1 VRLPLV
7 CTRTLLC
14 AWVVA
19 CGTDDPTGPQA
30 TNIVLNFQSLTL
42 QQLDSAQ
49 LVPSFVDS
57 KGTLIAGVPTT
68 FVSSD
73 PTLVSVSNIGVVRSL
88 GPAGSATV
96 TVRGANLSKAVP
108 VTVQGVASKLVVT
121 PNPGVVPQKGTLQLI
136 ARLLDK
142 VDAPIPNASFA
153 YESANPAIAT
163 VSATGLVT
171 SVGPAGNVSMTV
183 RSGAFAVTTQVAVT
197 QVPTS
202 IRVLASSPL
211 RIGVNRS
218 VKLPVVVVDAVNAPI
233 PGQVVTFTSLNPA
246 LVTVSSDGTI
256 TSVGPLGTAEVRIEV
271 LGAGLTTTFQVQV
284 VTASSPTSTV
294 VDTVPVSG
302 GYAVAL
308 TAAGR
313 AFVGGPFGDAVAS
326 VDLLARTAT
335 PVSWGTLNYAI
346 AVSRDQRRAYLNT
359 ASGSLREVDLAAGT
373 FTDTPLPF
381 QGFGLA
387 LSPDDRFA
395 YVGTQTDRFLVVD
408 LASKTVVA
416 RIQTPGGVA
425 GLHIT
430 IEQAGRYAYVSWD
443 SDVVEIDLSARQVT
457 RRFTVIR
464 GHATALAPGSR
475 MLYVGTQNGAIH
487 RIDLDAGTIELFKAT
502 PDCGSWGLGVTPD
515 ERFLYLACSGEGRV
529 DVLDIASRQVVRQ
542 YSGYGEP
549 RRVAVSDDGSVVVVA
564 TTNVLAIFR

>member
-1 VRLPLV
+1 MNSMF
-7 CTRTLLC
+7 TLKNMQRALL
-14 AWVVA
+14 AA
-19 CGTDDPTGPQA
+19 G
-30 TNIVLNFQSLTL
+30 
-42 QQLDSAQ
+42 
-49 LVPSFVDS
+49 
-57 KGTLIAGVPTT
+57 LIAATT
-68 FVSSD
+68 GA
-73 PTLVSVSNIGVVRSL
+73 L
-88 GPAGSATV
+88 AT
-96 TVRGANLSKAVP
+96 AV
-108 VTVQGVASKLVVT
+108 
-121 PNPGVVPQKGTLQLI
+121 
-136 ARLLDK
+136 
-142 VDAPIPNASFA
+142 
-153 YESANPAIAT
+153 
-163 VSATGLVT
+163 
-171 SVGPAGNVSMTV
+171 
-183 RSGAFAVTTQVAVT
+183 
-197 QVPTS
+197 
-202 IRVLASSPL
+202 
-211 RIGVNRS
+211 
-218 VKLPVVVVDAVNAPI
+218 
-233 PGQVVTFTSLNPA
+233 
-246 LVTVSSDGTI
+246 
-256 TSVGPLGTAEVRIEV
+256 
-271 LGAGLTTTFQVQV
+271 TTTFQVQV